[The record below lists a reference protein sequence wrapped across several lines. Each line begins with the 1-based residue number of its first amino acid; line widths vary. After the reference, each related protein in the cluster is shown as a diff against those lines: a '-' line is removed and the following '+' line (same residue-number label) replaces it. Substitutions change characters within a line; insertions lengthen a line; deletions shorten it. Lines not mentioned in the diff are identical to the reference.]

1 MSGNQSQWDC
11 LVIGGGPAGLTA
23 ALYLARFQRSVLVV
37 DAGNSRAATIPRSHN
52 HPGFIDGIS
61 GPDLIRTLKKQAES
75 YGAIVAAGTIR
86 SLKRDECF
94 AAEGTTGT
102 LLAKRIILATGI
114 CDIEPEF
121 VDADPAVIREAV
133 RYCPIC
139 DGFEARDK
147 TIAVHGPL
155 NQAEA
160 KARFLRH
167 YTKNVTLIT
176 TDAPDTISD
185 HGPYLFSSASRFST
199 KSSGIAMDFADGKT
213 RVFDVLYPALGCRV
227 NSDLAV
233 GLGARTN
240 DAGCLTVNDKQQTTV
255 DGLFAAGDVVSDL
268 HQLVVAE
275 AHAAIAATALHNTL
289 PYRT

>member
-1 MSGNQSQWDC
+1 MSDSRRQWDC

-23 ALYLARFQRSVLVV
+23 ALYLARFQRSVVV
-37 DAGNSRAATIPRSHN
+37 IDAGNSRAAMIPRSHN

-61 GPDLIRTLKKQAES
+61 GPDLIKTLRQQAES
-75 YGAIVAAGTIR
+75 YGATIASGTIH
-86 SLKRDECF
+86 SLEQDENF
-94 AAEGTTGT
+94 VANGTSGT

-121 VDADPAVIREAV
+121 VDADPAIVREAV

-147 TIAVHGPL
+147 HVAVHGPL

-167 YTKNVTLIT
+167 YSKNVTLIT
-176 TDAPDTISD
+176 TDTPDRTS
-185 HGPYLFSSASRFST
+185 GPCLHLFSGSSHFST
-199 KSSGIAMDFADGKT
+199 TSSGIAINFADG
-213 RVFDVLYPALGCRV
+213 RAFVFDVLYPALGCRV
-227 NSDLAV
+227 NSDLAEE
-233 GLGARTN
+233 LGARTN
-240 DAGCLTVNDKQQTTV
+240 DAGCLMVNDKQQTTV

-268 HQLVVAE
+268 RQLVVAE

-289 PYRT
+289 PYRQ